1 MRWNK
6 STRLRRLQIVLPLFV
21 LSIFAL
27 ALLLSGSPSDRHLSV
42 YSNAA
47 NFTVAVEP
55 NNGLDYVGLLES
67 LEPLGTVSA
76 KASGKHWKFRCND
89 VEGEFSVGKT
99 RAKVHG
105 SDFDLPAP
113 FLLENGRG
121 LVPLS
126 SLATLLPRFL
136 GGPVTLHDASLR
148 LFIGDAAVHFTAQIS
163 KTTPPTLVMNFTSP
177 VNPTIATE
185 PGRVRMTFT
194 REPLVSP
201 GSQSLTFDNKTI
213 PSAIYQESNGAAE
226 VIVAGTVPLMASFS
240 NGNRTITVTSPSSTA
255 PPIAHPSP
263 AQAPNAPPA
272 ASISVAG
279 VHRYFAVIDPA
290 HGGDERGAALNDELA
305 EKDVTLSFARHL
317 RQELQSRHL
326 SVLLLRDSDAT
337 INLDQ
342 RASLANA
349 AHAAIYISIHASSD
363 GSGIRIFTA
372 LDQAA
377 PTDSGPFI
385 PWESA
390 NAPFLMSSRSVAGSL
405 GSALQS
411 RQVPARI
418 FPAPLRPLNNITA
431 PAIAIELAPASENP
445 AQVNSAVYQQAIAA
459 VVAGSLD
466 AIQNELE
473 AVR

>member
-6 STRLRRLQIVLPLFV
+6 STHLRRLQIVLP
-21 LSIFAL
+21 IFAL
-27 ALLLSGSPSDRHLSV
+27 ALLLSGSPADRHLSIF
-42 YSNAA
+42 SNAA
-47 NFTVAVEP
+47 NFTVAVEQ
-55 NNGLDYVGLLES
+55 NNSLDYVGLLES

-76 KASGKHWKFRCND
+76 KASGKHWKFRYND
-89 VEGEFSVGKT
+89 VEAEFSVGKT
-99 RAKVHG
+99 RAKLHG
-105 SDFDLPAP
+105 SDFDLPSP

-121 LVPLS
+121 MVPLS
-126 SLATLLPRFL
+126 SLATLLPKFL

-185 PGRVRMTFT
+185 PGHVRMTFT

-201 GSQSLTFDNKTI
+201 GSQSLTFDNKAI

-240 NGNRTITVTSPSSTA
+240 NGNRTITVTSASSPA
-255 PPIAHPSP
+255 PTVAHPSP
-263 AQAPNAPPA
+263 TQTAPNASPA
-272 ASISVAG
+272 VSGSAAG
-279 VHRYFAVIDPA
+279 VHHYFAVIDPA
-290 HGGDERGAALNDELA
+290 HGGDERGAALNDDLA

-326 SVLLLRDSDAT
+326 SVLMLRDNDAT

-363 GSGIRIFTA
+363 GPGVRIFTA
-372 LDQAA
+372 LDQAPPSA
-377 PTDSGPFI
+377 SSPFV

-390 NAPFLMSSRSVAGSL
+390 NAPFLVASRSVAGSL

-411 RQVPARI
+411 RQVPARV

-431 PAIAIELAPASENP
+431 PAIAIELAPSSENP
-445 AQVNSAVYQQAIAA
+445 GQVNSAVYQQAVAA

-466 AIQNELE
+466 AVQSELG
-473 AVR
+473 AGR